1 MPALVGWFML
11 CLLFGAKES
20 EFVFQAPGKC
30 QNLPDL
36 LESSHQGVA
45 HIFLHHT
52 SSPEL
57 LPVLSGPPP
66 NTNKFSTTDQLS
78 PLKPGNRDL

>member
-1 MPALVGWFML
+1 MPALVSWFML
-11 CLLFGAKES
+11 CLSFDDKEY
-20 EFVFQAPGKC
+20 EFVFQAPDKC

-36 LESSHQGVA
+36 LTSSHQGVA
-45 HIFLHHT
+45 PIFLHHT

-57 LPVLSGPPP
+57 LPVVGCPPP
-66 NTNKFSTTDQLS
+66 NTCTFSTTDQLS